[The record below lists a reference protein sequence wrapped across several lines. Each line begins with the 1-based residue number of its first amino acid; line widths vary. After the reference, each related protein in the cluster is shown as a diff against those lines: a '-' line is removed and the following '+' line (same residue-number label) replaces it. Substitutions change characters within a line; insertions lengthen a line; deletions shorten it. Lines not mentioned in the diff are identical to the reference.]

1 MPQLDP
7 SPWFFILSSSWT
19 IFLVFSMLKPSKFI
33 FLNDPTIS
41 SHKNNNKPWSW
52 PWP

>member
-7 SPWFFILSSSWT
+7 SPWFFILVSSWL
-19 IFLVFSMLKPSKFI
+19 IFILLSPIKVTSYH
-33 FLNDPTIS
+33 FLNDPS
-41 SHKNNNKPWSW
+41 SKTYEGLNKPWSW

>member
-7 SPWFFILSSSWT
+7 SPWFFILSSSWV
-19 IFLVFSMLKPSKFI
+19 IFFI
-33 FLNDPTIS
+33 FSILKTSKYTFPNDPANLS
-41 SHKNNNKPWSW
+41 SSNNNKPWSW

>member
-7 SPWFFILSSSWT
+7 SPWFLIFFVSWL
-19 IFLVFSMLKPSKFI
+19 IFLIFMPAKTSKYYY
-33 FLNDPTIS
+33 LNDPS
-41 SHKNNNKPWSW
+41 SKTYSGLNKSWSW